1 MNLGFCVQVQDTDL
15 YCFALHRVEL
25 HTLSPFAMQQYSM
38 FGFKSSSRNAK
49 YECYGQ
55 STEVNDLTILY
66 LAAAKGK
73 PFLNINSFNKAGKL
87 RVSYIQLIIF
97 FKGYLT
103 SRLM

>member
-1 MNLGFCVQVQDTDL
+1 M
-15 YCFALHRVEL
+15 EL
-25 HTLSPFAMQQYSM
+25 HTLSPFAMQQSSM

-87 RVSYIQLIIF
+87 RVSYIQLIFF